1 MAECSVCGADETLP
15 FRCSYCG
22 LVFCSAHRLPE
33 KHGCVGVV
41 KAKSPEEIR
50 MRAAVRYSPRAPK
63 TQLVFGRNEILH
75 LAAATAAVCLA
86 GLGLIGFRFSP
97 TASFAVLVAGF
108 AASFIGH
115 ELAHKFVGT
124 LRGLAAEFRLFPTGL
139 FVTLLTA
146 VLPVPF
152 KVIMP
157 GGVVIRGLASI
168 KTVGEI
174 AVAGPLFNL
183 VAAAA
188 LFVLGK
194 LLAYPV
200 FETIASINA
209 FLMFFN
215 LLPIPP
221 LDGEKVLAWG
231 WKVWAVVFAVSLLLM
246 TAIQLI

>member
-1 MAECSVCGADETLP
+1 MGKCSVCDADEMLP

-33 KHGCVGVV
+33 KHGCVGVL
-41 KAKSPEEIR
+41 KAKSPEEVRIK
-50 MRAAVRYSPRAPK
+50 AAVSYSQRAPK
-63 TQLVFGRNEILH
+63 TRLLVGRNEALH
-75 LAAATAAVCLA
+75 LAAATAVVCLA

-97 TASFAVLVAGF
+97 TAAFAVLVAGF

-124 LRGLAAEFRLFPTGL
+124 SRGLTAEFRLFPTGL
-139 FVTLLTA
+139 FVTLLTT

-157 GGVVIRGLASI
+157 GGVVIRGLASV

-183 VAAAA
+183 IAAVV
-188 LFVLGK
+188 LFALGK
-194 LLAYPV
+194 LLNYPA
-200 FETIASINA
+200 FETVASINA

-231 WKVWAVVFAVSLLLM
+231 WKIWAVVFAASLLLM
-246 TAIQLI
+246 TAIQLF